1 MKAEITNVLNTAAAV
16 TAVATAG
23 RGAELT
29 GGPAQLRL
37 LPSSAT
43 THPTTG
49 RRGDLF
55 VDKSGRLWFCK
66 GKTNWR
72 QRLSPLLSADLSQ

>member
-23 RGAELT
+23 RGAELK

-49 RRGDLF
+49 R
-55 VDKSGRLWFCK
+55 
-66 GKTNWR
+66 
-72 QRLSPLLSADLSQ
+72 